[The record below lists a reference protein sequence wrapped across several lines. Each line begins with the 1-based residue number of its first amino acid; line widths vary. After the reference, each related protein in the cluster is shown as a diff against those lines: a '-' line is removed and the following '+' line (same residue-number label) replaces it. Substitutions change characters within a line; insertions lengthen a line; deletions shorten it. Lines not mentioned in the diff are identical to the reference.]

1 MKKTF
6 ILLLLFIVIMHL
18 LTANAFAFWV
28 WTPKTQKWINPKY
41 APKDTPQK
49 QYDYAFE
56 FYENQEYKKAA
67 AEFEKL
73 VNTFEGSSLVPDA
86 GYYGGLSYEK
96 NEYYYK
102 AYLLYNKIISKY
114 PNSKRNVQIIE
125 QMYNIGLLFLSGA
138 KRKVMGLEVL
148 PALSTSQQIFLSI
161 VKNAPYSSYGDDAQ
175 FQLGE
180 AYKKMNNYSMAVEA
194 FEDLLKNYPQSSYA
208 DRAQYEIAICS
219 LQASKPADYEQ
230 ETTEKAIKE
239 FEDFINEDPPED
251 LKEEAEKAVLDLKHK
266 KAKHDYDIAKYY
278 ESAKEYKSALI
289 YYKSVINAY
298 PDTEWA
304 KLSKEKIKSL
314 EAKINKK

>member
-1 MKKTF
+1 
-6 ILLLLFIVIMHL
+6 
-18 LTANAFAFWV
+18 
-28 WTPKTQKWINPKY
+28 
-41 APKDTPQK
+41 
-49 QYDYAFE
+49 
-56 FYENQEYKKAA
+56 
-67 AEFEKL
+67 
-73 VNTFEGSSLVPDA
+73 
-86 GYYGGLSYEK
+86 
-96 NEYYYK
+96 
-102 AYLLYNKIISKY
+102 
-114 PNSKRNVQIIE
+114 
-125 QMYNIGLLFLSGA
+125 
-138 KRKVMGLEVL
+138 
-148 PALSTSQQIFLSI
+148 
-161 VKNAPYSSYGDDAQ
+161 
-175 FQLGE
+175 
-180 AYKKMNNYSMAVEA
+180 
-194 FEDLLKNYPQSSYA
+194 
-208 DRAQYEIAICS
+208 